1 VGPDFASIA
10 EASGYLASG
19 LVFLTF
25 CMKTM
30 IALRVIAIGS
40 NIAFIAYGLIA
51 DLTPIYLLH
60 AILLPLNIGRL
71 WQSHALIREV
81 RAAATSDLSLNWLLP
96 FMKMERRKAGDLLF
110 SKGEISDKMYVVS
123 EGVVTVEEIGLD
135 LDGGQVFGE
144 ISLFSRDARR
154 TASIR
159 CKTDVKLMSI
169 SREKV
174 LELYYENPK
183 FGFYLVQLI
192 TERLIENAARAP
204 AAQEAAQLSAPE
216 SAATAAE

>member
-1 VGPDFASIA
+1 VGSDFASVA
-10 EASGYLASG
+10 EASGYIASG

-40 NIAFIAYGLIA
+40 NIAFIVYGLIA

-60 AILLPLNIGRL
+60 TILLPLNIMRL
-71 WQSHALIREV
+71 WQSQTLIREV
-81 RAAATSDLSLNWLLP
+81 RQAAAGDLSLNWLLP
-96 FMKMERRKAGDLLF
+96 FMKMERRRAGELLF
-110 SKGEISDKMYVVS
+110 GKGEIADKMYVVS
-123 EGVVTVEEIGLD
+123 DGVVTVEEIGLD
-135 LDGGQVFGE
+135 LGEGQVFGE

-159 CKTDVKLMSI
+159 CKTDVTLMAI
-169 SREKV
+169 HRDKV
-174 LELYYENPK
+174 LELYYQNPK

-192 TERLIENAARAP
+192 TERLIENASNAP
-204 AAQEAAQLSAPE
+204 AAQEAAQLRASKA
-216 SAATAAE
+216 AAE

>member
-1 VGPDFASIA
+1 VGPDIASIA

-40 NIAFIAYGLIA
+40 NIAFVTYGLFA

-60 AILLPLNIGRL
+60 SVLLPLNVMRL
-71 WQSHALIREV
+71 WQSRTLIREV
-81 RAAATSDLSLNWLLP
+81 RKAANGDLSLAWLTP
-96 FMKMERRKAGDLLF
+96 YMKTERRRAGELLF
-110 SKGEISDKMYVVS
+110 SKGEIADKMYVVS

-135 LDGGQVFGE
+135 LEAGQVFGE

-154 TASIR
+154 TAGIR
-159 CKTDVKLMSI
+159 CKTDVTLLAI

-174 LELYYENPK
+174 LELYYQNPK

-192 TERLIENAARAP
+192 TERLIENAARTP
-204 AAQEAAQLSAPE
+204 TAQEAAQLSAAE
-216 SAATAAE
+216 SAAAE

>member
-1 VGPDFASIA
+1 MGSDFASIA
-10 EASGYLASG
+10 EASGYIASG

-60 AILLPLNIGRL
+60 TVLLPLNIMRL
-71 WQSHALIREV
+71 WQSQSLIREV
-81 RAAATSDLSLNWLLP
+81 RDAATGDLSLNWLLP
-96 FMKMERRKAGDLLF
+96 FMKKERRRAGELLF
-110 SKGEISDKMYVVS
+110 AKGEISDKMYVVS
-123 EGVVTVEEIGLD
+123 DGVVTVEEIGLD
-135 LDGGQVFGE
+135 LGEGQVFGE

-159 CKTDVKLMSI
+159 CKTNVTLMAI

-174 LELYYENPK
+174 LELYYQNPK

-192 TERLIENAARAP
+192 TERLIENAAKAP
-204 AAQEAAQLSAPE
+204 AAQEAAEMRATE
-216 SAATAAE
+216 TAAE

>member
-1 VGPDFASIA
+1 VGSDFASFA
-10 EASGYLASG
+10 EASGYVASG

-40 NIAFIAYGLIA
+40 NIAFIAYGVIA

-60 AILLPLNIGRL
+60 TVLLPLNIMRL
-71 WQSHALIREV
+71 WQSQSLIREV
-81 RAAATSDLSLNWLLP
+81 RQAATGDLSLGWLLP
-96 FMKMERRKAGDLLF
+96 FMKKERRRAGELLF
-110 SKGEISDKMYVVS
+110 SKGDISDKMYVIS
-123 EGVVTVEEIGLD
+123 EGVVTVEEIELD
-135 LDGGQVFGE
+135 LGEGQVFGE

-159 CKTDVKLMSI
+159 CKTDVTLMAI

-174 LELYYENPK
+174 LELYYQNPK

-192 TERLIENAARAP
+192 TERLIENAAKAP
-204 AAQEAAQLSAPE
+204 AAQEAAQMRAPE
-216 SAATAAE
+216 AAE